1 MVDTGPT
8 IDFELPGDLRFLFH
22 RLSHLGLTG
31 YLVGPAVR
39 DLLADKTLDRTGRL
53 DLMVT
58 GGPLKDLEKALTGAA
73 GDHIFVSPPQ
83 RVRRGIAFELR
94 GKKGEVIRRVH
105 ASLMDND
112 GDLEAVLS
120 GREVTINAM
129 ALDMRGNLFDPF
141 GGARD
146 LAARTLRPVGKPNKI
161 FRERPLTILKVAKN
175 AAYHR
180 MEPPPEVVDAGAR
193 DVERLLDV
201 PPFAW
206 RAEFERMLLNRNPDL
221 GIKFLE
227 RTGALRFL
235 LPELQQ
241 LVGFEKSCQ
250 VHHKDIYTH
259 TLAVVRQA
267 KPSPA
272 IRWAALL
279 HDLGKF
285 WTRSVSRDGQVHF
298 FRHEDV
304 SALLARGIL
313 ARFDVESKLAE
324 RIEYLVRNHSRITLY
339 SEEWTESAVRRLIK
353 DVDEHLPDL
362 LALARADITSRR
374 ESKVEEVRRLSKE
387 LEVRIEEVRKKD
399 AYVPPV
405 AKGFGQ
411 EIIDFFGLEPGPMI
425 GQLRRRLEAAIEG
438 GEVERDQPS
447 EVYLAFLAEEI
458 RKNTED

>member
-1 MVDTGPT
+1 MVETGPS

-22 RLSHLGLTG
+22 RLSHVGLTA

-39 DLLADKTLDRTGRL
+39 DLLADQTLERTGRL

-58 GGPLKDLEKALTGAA
+58 GGPQKDLEQALTGAA

-83 RVRRGIAFELR
+83 RIHRGIVFELR
-94 GKKGEVIRRVH
+94 GKKGETIRRVH
-105 ASLMDND
+105 ASMMDRVE
-112 GDLEAVLS
+112 DLEAVLG

-146 LAARTLRPVGKPNKI
+146 LAARTLRPVGRPNRI
-161 FRERPLTILKVAKN
+161 FQERPLTILKVAKN

-193 DVERLLDV
+193 SVDRLLDV

-221 GIKFLE
+221 GLKFLS

-235 LPELQQ
+235 VPELQL
-241 LVGFEKSCQ
+241 LVDFEKTCQ
-250 VHHKDIYTH
+250 VHHKDIFTH

-279 HDLGKF
+279 HDLGKY

-298 FRHEDV
+298 FRHEEV

-313 ARFDVESKLAE
+313 ARFEVEAKLSE
-324 RIEYLVRNHSRITLY
+324 RIEFLVRNHSRITLY
-339 SEEWTESAVRRLIK
+339 SDEWTESAVRRLIK
-353 DVDEHLPDL
+353 DIDVYLPDL

-374 ESKVEEVRRLSKE
+374 ESKVEEVRRLSEE
-387 LEVRIEEVRKKD
+387 LEARIEEVRTKD
-399 AYVPPV
+399 AYVPPL

-411 EIIDFFGLEPGPMI
+411 EIIDFFGLEPGPII
-425 GQLRRRLEAAIEG
+425 GRLRKRLEQAIEA
-438 GEVERDQPS
+438 GEIERDQPS
-447 EVYLAFLAEEI
+447 DVYLAFLAGEI
-458 RKNTED
+458 QKTQD